1 VANVTSNDDLATDK
15 TFQGT
20 GRDERDESGARFAVS
35 SSRFETRYFP
45 CRSAFAERRSQMRPD
60 RETAPAQD
68 AAKDR
73 TKTGRNGLH
82 FGFTRVYDWR
92 VGKARD
98 FRWGGRRSRPAAL
111 AVSLLAASL
120 AFADGA
126 SAQAAA
132 LTAPTSGALTM
143 ALGQI
148 AQQTAQTL
156 QSAGAQAT
164 AVQVQ
169 PTNVAVPVAIE
180 SPGSST
186 VIAQGNA
193 AGAGATSANS
203 SKTTQGTGQSKGG
216 SPASPSA
223 GTVGGLAPDSASGG
237 PAQASVQAGQT
248 AQNVG
253 AQATTV
259 QAVPINIAI
268 PIMVGSPGGSIVVV
282 QTNAASSGAAAGNAS
297 STAQTSGQAATGPAA
312 LPGQPGTAAPVAPGA
327 ALAGTA
333 PGGAPS
339 VPAPTL
345 SGTTLIWNSIW
356 NWTINVTVPSV
367 QLPAFPRWAFP
378 GHEARTAAPARAE
391 RDKAAPARRAPLVS
405 TWTPG
410 GPGLDLAAAPAETT
424 NGVSSSI
431 VQRPKAASE
440 PALKP
445 FVPLPLQL
453 PAPSAGP
460 ASVPAGLVVGA
471 LVFLALFLGS
481 LGLLV
486 GRLSLA
492 SAPWRHQA
500 YLTPLQRPG

>member
-1 VANVTSNDDLATDK
+1 
-15 TFQGT
+15 
-20 GRDERDESGARFAVS
+20 
-35 SSRFETRYFP
+35 
-45 CRSAFAERRSQMRPD
+45 MRPE
-60 RETAPAQD
+60 RETGAVPD

-73 TKTGRNGLH
+73 TKTGRKALH
-82 FGFTRVYDWR
+82 FRSTRVYDWH

-120 AFADGA
+120 ALAE
-126 SAQAAA
+126 
-132 LTAPTSGALTM
+132 
-143 ALGQI
+143 
-148 AQQTAQTL
+148 
-156 QSAGAQAT
+156 SAGAQALAPPVSGAG
-164 AVQVQ
+164 AVTVAFAQIASQTSQTVQAAGAQATTVHVQ
-169 PTNVAVPVAIE
+169 PTNVAAPVAVK
-180 SPGSST
+180 SPGSKM

-203 SKTTQGTGQSKGG
+203 SKTTQDAGQSNGG

-237 PAQASVQAGQT
+237 PAQASGQAGQT
-248 AQNVG
+248 AQKAG

-259 QAVPINIAI
+259 QAAPINIAI

-282 QTNAASSGAAAGNAS
+282 QTNAASSGAVAGNSS
-297 STAQTSGQAATGPAA
+297 STTQTSGQAAAGSAA
-312 LPGQPGTAAPVAPGA
+312 APPGQPGTTAPVAPGA
-327 ALAGTA
+327 AVVGPG

-339 VPAPTL
+339 IPAPTG
-345 SGTTLIWNSIW
+345 SGMTLIWNWIW

-367 QLPAFPRWAFP
+367 QLPAFPWWAFP
-378 GHEARTAAPARAE
+378 GDEVRAAAPARAE
-391 RDKAAPARRAPLVS
+391 RDTPAPARRALLVS

-410 GPGLDLAAAPAETT
+410 SPGLDLAAAPAETT

-453 PAPSAGP
+453 PAPSAGS
-460 ASVPAGLVVGA
+460 ASVPAGLVLGA

-481 LGLLV
+481 LGLLF

>member
-1 VANVTSNDDLATDK
+1 
-15 TFQGT
+15 
-20 GRDERDESGARFAVS
+20 
-35 SSRFETRYFP
+35 
-45 CRSAFAERRSQMRPD
+45 
-60 RETAPAQD
+60 
-68 AAKDR
+68 
-73 TKTGRNGLH
+73 
-82 FGFTRVYDWR
+82 
-92 VGKARD
+92 
-98 FRWGGRRSRPAAL
+98 
-111 AVSLLAASL
+111 
-120 AFADGA
+120 
-126 SAQAAA
+126 
-132 LTAPTSGALTM
+132 M

-148 AQQTAQTL
+148 AQQTAGTVQA
-156 QSAGAQAT
+156 AGAQAT
-164 AVQVQ
+164 TVQVQ
-169 PTNVAVPVAIE
+169 PTNVAVPVAAK
-180 SPGSST
+180 SPGSAM
-186 VIAQGNA
+186 VIAQENT

-203 SKTTQGTGQSKGG
+203 SKTTQGVGQSKGG

-237 PAQASVQAGQT
+237 PAQASGQAGQT
-248 AQNVG
+248 AQKAG

-259 QAVPINIAI
+259 QAAPINIAI

-282 QTNAASSGAAAGNAS
+282 QTNAASSGAAAGNS
-297 STAQTSGQAATGPAA
+297 SSMTQTSGQAATGPAA
-312 LPGQPGTAAPVAPGA
+312 LPGQAGTAAPLAPGA
-327 ALAGTA
+327 ATAGPGPGVA
-333 PGGAPS
+333 PTI
-339 VPAPTL
+339 PAPTG
-345 SGTTLIWNSIW
+345 SSTTLIWNWIG

-378 GHEARTAAPARAE
+378 GDARTAAPARAE
-391 RDKAAPARRAPLVS
+391 RGTPGPEHRAPLAS
-405 TWTPG
+405 TRTPG
-410 GPGLDLAAAPAETT
+410 SPGLDLAAAPAETT